1 MPPKQK
7 AFHWCSVIENNV
19 LFFTWLIKYIMNM
32 PFFFVITYLNRS
44 VVSDKFVVNWSLDF
58 LGFLVAQSFFLR
70 NTEIKMLE
78 HNKNSPYLQK
88 KKKYVPRV
96 NQHQWRNDLSFQ
108 DESIK
113 SVFSSKDVDRY
124 EVVPLLLSY
133 QMPYIIDARRPSFFR
148 QAFQSVRSKEQI
160 RWRHL
165 LDIQLYDKWNGR
177 KDALGN
183 FRQYANQF
191 DRR

>member
-1 MPPKQK
+1 MFKLKDQVPCWYYKFKDCWLAISWTIINWGTIHKRRRQ
-7 AFHWCSVIENNV
+7 
-19 LFFTWLIKYIMNM
+19 FFWIFDTPSPL
-32 PFFFVITYLNRS
+32 S
-44 VVSDKFVVNWSLDF
+44 VVSLVLSVGNFDQF
-58 LGFLVAQSFFLR
+58 LTQPPLSIVDVIS
-70 NTEIKMLE
+70 
-78 HNKNSPYLQK
+78 
-88 KKKYVPRV
+88 PRV
-96 NQHQWRNDLSFQ
+96 NQHQWRNDLSFL

-177 KDALGN
+177 KDTLGN